1 MRYIS
6 GVDRNQS
13 LLFPE
18 RVDEYIT
25 DSNPARFIDAY
36 VDSLDLAALG
46 FRYASP
52 EALGRK
58 PYDPA
63 DMLKLHLYG
72 YLNKIRSSRQLETA
86 TYRNIELLWLL
97 RKLHPDF
104 KTIADFR
111 KATPVRI
118 TPKRSRKSAVSSRC
132 CARNSTS
139 LVES

>member
-1 MRYIS
+1 MRYIQ
-6 GVDRNQS
+6 GVDRDQS

-18 RVDEYIT
+18 LVDEYIT
-25 DSNPARFIDAY
+25 NANPVRFIDAF

-58 PYDPA
+58 PYNPA
-63 DMLKLHLYG
+63 DMLKLYIYG

-86 TYRNIELLWLL
+86 THRNLALLWLL

-111 KATPVRI
+111 KDNIKALKQVCREFT
-118 TPKRSRKSAVSSRC
+118 
-132 CARNSTS
+132 
-139 LVES
+139 LL